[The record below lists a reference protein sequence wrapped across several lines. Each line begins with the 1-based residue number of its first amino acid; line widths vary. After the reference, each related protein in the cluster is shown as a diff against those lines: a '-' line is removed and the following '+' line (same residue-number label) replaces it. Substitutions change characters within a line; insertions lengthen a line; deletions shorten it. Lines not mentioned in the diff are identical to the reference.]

1 MKNIYLILFTVLF
14 IFSCSDPMDNE
25 SDPLENESNPMKN
38 EFVSACVAETPG
50 GSSFVAICECAW
62 EGAVSSLSSDEEE
75 AMRRDYN
82 EMGDEV
88 HAISFAVKS
97 VEAAQNCVQ

>member
-14 IFSCSDPMDNE
+14 LFSCSDP
-25 SDPLENESNPMKN
+25 LEN

-50 GSSFVAICECAW
+50 GSTYVAICECAW
-62 EGAVSSLSSDEEE
+62 EETVSSLSSDEEE
-75 AMRRDYN
+75 AMRRDFN
-82 EMGDEV
+82 EVGDQV

-97 VEAAQNCVQ
+97 VEAAQNCY